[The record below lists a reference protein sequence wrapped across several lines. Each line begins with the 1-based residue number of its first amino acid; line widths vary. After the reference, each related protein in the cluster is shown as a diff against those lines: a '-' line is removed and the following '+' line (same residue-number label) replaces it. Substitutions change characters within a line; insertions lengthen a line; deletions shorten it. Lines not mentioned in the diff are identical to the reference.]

1 MAFVIYKWTFS
12 ESLSPPFADA
22 AYLLTFE
29 MIIGF
34 ELAWNENCS
43 RWKAVVTVSYAFF
56 TRAFSNAAGVENEPK
71 LLKVDSLTRSGFYRI
86 SPSP

>member
-22 AYLLTFE
+22 AYLPTFE

-34 ELAWNENCS
+34 ELAWIENCHPLEGGCYGAL
-43 RWKAVVTVSYAFF
+43 R
-56 TRAFSNAAGVENEPK
+56 
-71 LLKVDSLTRSGFYRI
+71 LFYQGI
-86 SPSP
+86 F